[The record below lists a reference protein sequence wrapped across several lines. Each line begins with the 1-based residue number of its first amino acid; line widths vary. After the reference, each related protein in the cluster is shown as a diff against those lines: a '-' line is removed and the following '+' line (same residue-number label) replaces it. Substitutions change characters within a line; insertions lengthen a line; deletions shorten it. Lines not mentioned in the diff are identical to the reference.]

1 MIINRMFKGL
11 VTKYYKVL
19 FCLDIKIIVL
29 TFKNNSTWV
38 CIVVNSNKGG
48 TCMEYDIHLFNKDD
62 KHIGSFKYES
72 EYKVP
77 EQEIELKE
85 ELQKLFGNQ
94 SEVQTHDEKTI
105 QTSDVANIEINAFNL
120 DKRIEMKL

>member
-1 MIINRMFKGL
+1 
-11 VTKYYKVL
+11 
-19 FCLDIKIIVL
+19 
-29 TFKNNSTWV
+29 
-38 CIVVNSNKGG
+38 
-48 TCMEYDIHLFNKDD
+48 MEYDIHLFNKDD